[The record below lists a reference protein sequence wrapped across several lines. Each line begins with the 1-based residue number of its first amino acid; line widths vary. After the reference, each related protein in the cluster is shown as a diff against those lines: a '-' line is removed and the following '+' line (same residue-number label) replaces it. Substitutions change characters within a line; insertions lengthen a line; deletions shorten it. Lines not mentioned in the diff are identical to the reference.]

1 MPKHSGESKNGFVI
15 SGRRPLACVASV
27 SVLFRSKERPRNEI
41 LGFGRARNETRAKKW
56 RGPCSET
63 APKRLLRRLAAPEG
77 CHPAG
82 AKAAAPD
89 GCHPYSPYSGCKI

>member
-41 LGFGRARNETRAKKW
+41 LGFLLGNSTETLATQAT
-56 RGPCSET
+56 SYV
-63 APKRLLRRLAAPEG
+63 RRVLFFLV
-77 CHPAG
+77 
-82 AKAAAPD
+82 
-89 GCHPYSPYSGCKI
+89 